1 MDLKTYCRRHNV
13 VPYHNFIADLK
24 SKSIIFI
31 GEVNH
36 FSTIQKNNEEM
47 ILTTL
52 AANER
57 IDIATEN
64 ISDSTYRSKREMFSR
79 FSSSGLHYLPSE
91 NRQMLKQLEPILRGQ
106 KKLIVVVGSMHLNGP
121 FSIDAL
127 VKRVH
132 PEKSSVAVFLDD
144 NITPWDIYKKHT
156 PAGRDYIVAGNI
168 LI

>member
-13 VPYHNFIADLK
+13 VPYHDFIADLQ

-36 FSTIQKNNEEM
+36 FSPSQENNEKI
-47 ILTTL
+47 ILTAL
-52 AANER
+52 AGKESMG
-57 IDIATEN
+57 IATED
-64 ISDSTYRSKREMFSR
+64 ISDPVYRSKREMLSR
-79 FSSSGLHYLPSE
+79 FSSSDLHYLPSE
-91 NRQMLKQLEPILRGQ
+91 NRPMLAQLEPMLRGQ
-106 KKLIVVVGSMHLNGP
+106 QKLIVVVGAMHLNGP

-127 VKRVH
+127 VKRIH

-144 NITPWDIYKKHT
+144 NITPQDIYKKNT
-156 PAGRDYIVAGNI
+156 LARKDYIVAGNI